1 MINYKRLA
9 MKPLILFLLVM
20 TFNSAYSQESDSIS
34 KVIIKIEKTAL
45 ERWNTGDPSGF
56 LEISAKD
63 VVYFDP
69 FTEQR
74 LDGLEK
80 LTKLYNSLRGQIKVE
95 KYDIINPNVQA
106 VKNMAVLTY
115 NLISVSGDSIQKWNC
130 TEVYRID
137 HKKWKII
144 QTHWSLTK
152 PEMKN

>member
-95 KYDIINPNVQA
+95 KYDMINPNVQA

>member
-1 MINYKRLA
+1 MRTIFFF
-9 MKPLILFLLVM
+9 LFIM
-20 TFNSAYSQESDSIS
+20 TQNSAFSQDSDSIS
-34 KVIIKIEKTAL
+34 KVIIGMEKSAL
-45 ERWNTGDPSGF
+45 EKWNKGDPSGF

-74 LDGLEK
+74 LDGLAN
-80 LTKLYNSLRGQIKVE
+80 LTKLYNSLRGQIKVD
-95 KYDIINPNVQA
+95 KFDMINPNVQS

-115 NLISVSGDSIQKWNC
+115 NLVSVSGDSIHKWNC

-137 HKKWKII
+137 HKQWKII

-152 PEMKN
+152 PEIKN

>member
-1 MINYKRLA
+1 
-9 MKPLILFLLVM
+9 MKTIFLLLFVM
-20 TFNSAYSQESDSIS
+20 TVNSAFCQDTDSLS
-34 KVIIKIEKTAL
+34 TVIIGMEKSAL
-45 ERWNTGDPSGF
+45 EKWNKGDPSGF

-74 LDGLEK
+74 LNGIEK
-80 LTKLYNSLRGQIKVE
+80 LTKLYNSMRGQIKVD
-95 KYDIINPNVQA
+95 KYDMINPNVQS

-115 NLISVSGDSIQKWNC
+115 NLVSISGDSIHKWNC

-137 HKKWKII
+137 NKKWKII

-152 PEMKN
+152 PEIKK

>member
-1 MINYKRLA
+1 
-9 MKPLILFLLVM
+9 MKTLFFFLLVM
-20 TFNSAYSQESDSIS
+20 NFTSAYTQESDSIS
-34 KVIIKIEKTAL
+34 NVIINIEKSAL
-45 ERWNTGDPSGF
+45 ERWNKGDPSGF

-69 FTEQR
+69 YTERR
-74 LDGLEK
+74 LDGLDK
-80 LTKLYNSLRGQIKVE
+80 LTELYKRIRGQIKVE
-95 KYDIINPNVQA
+95 KYEMINPYVQA

-115 NLISVSGDSIQKWNC
+115 NLVSVAGDSIHKWNC

-152 PEMKN
+152 PGV

>member
-1 MINYKRLA
+1 
-9 MKPLILFLLVM
+9 MKPLIFILLVM

-34 KVIIKIEKTAL
+34 QVIIKIEKSAL
-45 ERWNTGDPSGF
+45 ERWNKGDPSGF

-74 LDGLEK
+74 LDGLDK
-80 LTKLYNSLRGQIKVE
+80 LANLYNSIRGQIKVD
-95 KYDIINPNVQA
+95 KYDMINPNVQS

-115 NLISVSGDSIQKWNC
+115 NLISVSGDSIHKWNC

>member
-1 MINYKRLA
+1 
-9 MKPLILFLLVM
+9 M
-20 TFNSAYSQESDSIS
+20 TFTSAYSQENDSIS
-34 KVIIKIEKTAL
+34 NVIINIEKSAL
-45 ERWNTGDPSGF
+45 ERWNKGDPSGF

-69 FTEQR
+69 FTERR
-74 LDGLEK
+74 LDGLDK
-80 LTKLYNSLRGQIKVE
+80 LTKLYKSIRRQIKVE
-95 KYDIINPNVQA
+95 RYEMINPYVQA

-115 NLISVSGDSIQKWNC
+115 NLVSFTGDSIHKWNC

-152 PEMKN
+152 PGI

>member
-1 MINYKRLA
+1 
-9 MKPLILFLLVM
+9 M

-34 KVIIKIEKTAL
+34 QVIIKIEKSAL
-45 ERWNTGDPSGF
+45 ERWNKGDPSGF

-74 LDGLEK
+74 LDGLDK
-80 LTKLYNSLRGQIKVE
+80 LANLYNSIRGQIKVD
-95 KYDIINPNVQA
+95 KYDMINPNVQS

-115 NLISVSGDSIQKWNC
+115 NLISVSGDSIHKWNC

>member
-1 MINYKRLA
+1 
-9 MKPLILFLLVM
+9 MKTIFLLLFAM
-20 TFNSAYSQESDSIS
+20 TVNSALAQETDSLS
-34 KVIIKIEKTAL
+34 KVIIGIEKSAL
-45 ERWNTGDPSGF
+45 DKWNKGDPSGF

-69 FTEQR
+69 YTEQR

-115 NLISVSGDSIQKWNC
+115 NLISLSGDSIQKWNC
-130 TEVYRID
+130 TEVYRVD

-152 PEMKN
+152 PERKN

>member
-1 MINYKRLA
+1 
-9 MKPLILFLLVM
+9 MKPLFFFFLVM
-20 TFNSAYSQESDSIS
+20 TFTSAYSQENDSIS
-34 KVIIKIEKTAL
+34 NVIINIEKSAL
-45 ERWNTGDPSGF
+45 ERWNKGDPSGF

-69 FTEQR
+69 FTERR
-74 LDGLEK
+74 LDGLDK
-80 LTKLYNSLRGQIKVE
+80 LTELYKSIRRQIKVE
-95 KYDIINPNVQA
+95 RYEMINPYVQA

-115 NLISVSGDSIQKWNC
+115 NLVSFTGDSIHKWNC

-152 PEMKN
+152 PGI

>member
-1 MINYKRLA
+1 
-9 MKPLILFLLVM
+9 MKPLFFFLLVI
-20 TFNSAYSQESDSIS
+20 TFSSAYSQESDSIS
-34 KVIIKIEKTAL
+34 KVIINIEKSAL
-45 ERWNTGDPSGF
+45 ERWNKGDPSGF

-69 FTEQR
+69 YTEQR
-74 LDGLEK
+74 LDGLDK
-80 LTKLYNSLRGQIKVE
+80 LTKLYNSLRGQIRVD
-95 KYDIINPNVQA
+95 KYDMINPNVQA

-115 NLISVSGDSIQKWNC
+115 NLVSVSGDSIQKWNC

>member
-1 MINYKRLA
+1 
-9 MKPLILFLLVM
+9 MKPIFLLLFAM
-20 TFNSAYSQESDSIS
+20 TVNSALAQETDSLS
-34 KVIIKIEKTAL
+34 KVIIGIEKSAL
-45 ERWNTGDPSGF
+45 EKWNKGDPSGF
-56 LEISAKD
+56 LEISAMD

-74 LDGLEK
+74 LDGLDK
-80 LTKLYNSLRGQIKVE
+80 LTNLYNSIRGQIKVE
-95 KYDIINPNVQA
+95 KYDLINPNVQS

-130 TEVYRID
+130 TEVYRVD

-152 PEMKN
+152 PETKK